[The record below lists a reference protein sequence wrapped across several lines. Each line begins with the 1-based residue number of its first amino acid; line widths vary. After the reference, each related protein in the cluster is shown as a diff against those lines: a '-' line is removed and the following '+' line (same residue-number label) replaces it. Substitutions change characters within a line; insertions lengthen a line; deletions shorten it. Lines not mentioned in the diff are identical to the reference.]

1 MISIASDLILKQVDL
16 RIVDVLSEYL
26 DEKGEE
32 YLGFRRE
39 EKAAVAERLQ
49 KCGALDKRSNE

>member
-1 MISIASDLILKQVDL
+1 MISIASDLILKQVD
-16 RIVDVLSEYL
+16 
-26 DEKGEE
+26 
-32 YLGFRRE
+32 LGFRRE